1 MQSEPLRDALLYVA
15 QDALEY
21 DLQSLAGGAA
31 AVCAMRCPGKEAP
44 NEDAAAL
51 IPAGDAA
58 GVLVVADGVGG
69 ERAGAQASEI
79 AVRCLRDAVSR
90 SDDNEVG
97 LRAAI
102 LDGIERAN
110 AVVNELGIGAAT
122 TLAAVEICDGWARP
136 YHVGDS
142 MILVVGQRGKIKLQ
156 TIAHSPV
163 GFALEAGVIDER
175 EALHHEERHV
185 VSNVL
190 GTRDMRIEVGS
201 ALRLARHDTLLI
213 ASDGL
218 FDNLRVD
225 EIVEQIRKGPI
236 ASCAAR
242 LAAVARRRM
251 TEPAAGEPSKPDDLS
266 FVIFRAHAS
275 GRAG

>member
-1 MQSEPLRDALLYVA
+1 MHPQPLHQALLYVA
-15 QDALEY
+15 QDALEGE
-21 DLQSLAGGAA
+21 LRSLGGGV
-31 AVCAMRCPGKEAP
+31 AVVCSMRCPSKESP

-58 GVLVVADGVGG
+58 AVLVVADGVGG

-79 AVRCLRDAVSR
+79 AVRCLKQAVSQC
-90 SDDNEVG
+90 DEDEPA
-97 LRAAI
+97 LRAAV

-110 AVVNELGIGAAT
+110 RAVQELGIGAAT
-122 TLAAVEICDGWARP
+122 TLAAVELCDGWARP

-156 TIAHSPV
+156 TIPHSPV

-175 EALHHEERHV
+175 DALDHEDRHV

-201 ALRLARHDTLLI
+201 PLRLAHHDTLLI

-218 FDNLRVD
+218 FDNLRID
-225 EIVEQIRKGPI
+225 EIVERIRKGPV
-236 ASCAAR
+236 APCAAR
-242 LAAVARRRM
+242 LAADARRRM

-266 FVIFRAHAS
+266 FVLFRSRGA
-275 GRAG
+275 

>member
-1 MQSEPLRDALLYVA
+1 MHPEPLRHAVLYVA
-15 QDALEY
+15 QDALEGE
-21 DLQSLAGGAA
+21 LRSPAGGAA
-31 AVCAMRCPGKEAP
+31 AVCSLRCPSKESP

-51 IPAGDAA
+51 IPVGDAA
-58 GVLVVADGVGG
+58 AVLVVADGVGG

-79 AVRCLRDAVSR
+79 AVRCLEEAVSR
-90 SDDNEVG
+90 SDEDEAG

-102 LDGIERAN
+102 LDGIESAN
-110 AVVNELGIGAAT
+110 AAVQELGIGAAT
-122 TLAAVEICDGWARP
+122 TLAAVELCDGWARP

-156 TIAHSPV
+156 TVAHSPV
-163 GFALEAGVIDER
+163 GFALEAGVIDEHD
-175 EALHHEERHV
+175 ALHHEERHV

-190 GTRDMRIEVGS
+190 GTHDMRIEVGS
-201 ALRLARHDTLLI
+201 ALHLAHHDTLLV

-225 EIVEQIRKGPI
+225 EIVERIRMGPI

-242 LAAVARRRM
+242 LVADARRRM
-251 TEPAAGEPSKPDDLS
+251 TEPAAREPSKPDDLS
-266 FVIFRAHAS
+266 FVLFRPR
-275 GRAG
+275 GV

>member
-1 MQSEPLRDALLYVA
+1 VSQVHPEPVPDALLYLT
-15 QDALEY
+15 QRHLEGEFR
-21 DLQSLAGGAA
+21 SLAGGAA
-31 AVCAMRCPGKEAP
+31 AVCSMRCPGKESP

-58 GVLVVADGVGG
+58 AVLVVADGMGG

-79 AVRCLRDAVSR
+79 AVRCLEDAVSQ
-90 SDDNEVG
+90 SNEDEAG

-110 AVVNELGIGAAT
+110 DAVQELGIGAAT
-122 TLAAVEICDGWARP
+122 TLAAVELCDGWARP

-156 TIAHSPV
+156 TVAHSPV

-175 EALHHEERHV
+175 DALHHEERHI

-213 ASDGL
+213 ATDGL
-218 FDNLRVD
+218 FDNLHVD
-225 EIVEQIRKGPI
+225 EIVERIRKGPI
-236 ASCAAR
+236 ESCAGHLSAD
-242 LAAVARRRM
+242 VRRRM
-251 TEPAAGEPSKPDDLS
+251 MEPAAGEPSKPDDLS
-266 FVIFRAHAS
+266 FVIFRPR
-275 GRAG
+275 GT

>member
-1 MQSEPLRDALLYVA
+1 MHPEPLRHALLYVT
-15 QDALEY
+15 QDALEGE
-21 DLQSLAGGAA
+21 LCSLAGGAA
-31 AVCAMRCPGKEAP
+31 AVCSMCCPSKESP

-58 GVLVVADGVGG
+58 AVLVVADGVGG
-69 ERAGAQASEI
+69 ERAGGLASEI
-79 AVRCLRDAVSR
+79 AVRCLQDAVSQP
-90 SDDNEVG
+90 DEKEVD

-110 AVVNELGIGAAT
+110 GAVQELGIGAAT
-122 TLAAVEICDGWARP
+122 TLAAVELCGRWARP

-156 TIAHSPV
+156 TVAHSPV

-175 EALHHEERHV
+175 DALHHEERHV

-190 GTRDMRIEVGS
+190 GTRDMCIEVGS
-201 ALRLARHDTLLI
+201 ALCLARRDTLLI

-218 FDNLRVD
+218 FDNLHVD
-225 EIVEQIRKGPI
+225 EIVERIRKGADRVLRGSPCGGCT
-236 ASCAAR
+236 ASYDGAR
-242 LAAVARRRM
+242 
-251 TEPAAGEPSKPDDLS
+251 
-266 FVIFRAHAS
+266 S
-275 GRAG
+275 GRALEAGRSQLRDFPAARGLR

>member
-1 MQSEPLRDALLYVA
+1 MHPEPLHQALLYVA
-15 QDALEY
+15 QDALEGE
-21 DLQSLAGGAA
+21 LRSLAGGAA
-31 AVCAMRCPGKEAP
+31 AVCSMRCPGKESS

-58 GVLVVADGVGG
+58 AVLVVADGVGS

-79 AVRCLRDAVSR
+79 AVRSLREAVAQCDA
-90 SDDNEVG
+90 DEPA
-97 LRAAI
+97 LRAAV

-110 AVVNELGIGAAT
+110 SAVQKLGIGAAT
-122 TLAAVEICDGWARP
+122 TLAAVALCNGWARP

-156 TIAHSPV
+156 TVAHSPV
-163 GFALEAGVIDER
+163 GFALEAGMIDER
-175 EALHHEERHV
+175 DALHHEERHV

-190 GTRDMRIEVGS
+190 GTSDMRIEVGS
-201 ALRLARHDTLLI
+201 PLRLAQHDTLLI

-225 EIVEQIRKGPI
+225 EIVERIRKGPI
-236 ASCAAR
+236 ASCADR
-242 LAAVARRRM
+242 LSADARRRM
-251 TEPAAGEPSKPDDLS
+251 TERAAGEPSKPDDLS
-266 FVIFRAHAS
+266 FVIFRPRGA
-275 GRAG
+275 